1 MIAALALTLALT
13 NPGPG
18 PGLNEAIRYAQ
29 HTQWNAVQQWN
40 AASQSR
46 TDGTARPVNPPS
58 PAGPPK
64 PSSSTL
70 AHIRQCESG
79 GNYQAVSPGGT
90 YRGAYQFDRQTWQ
103 SVGGTGD
110 PATAPPAEQD
120 ARAQTL
126 HNQRGTQPWPICGR

>member
-1 MIAALALTLALT
+1 MIAALALALALT

-29 HTQWNAVQQWN
+29 VAQWNT

-46 TDGTARPVNPPS
+46 TDGTARPVHPPS

-110 PATAPPAEQD
+110 PATAPPEEQD
-120 ARAQTL
+120 ARAQRL
-126 HNQRGTQPWPICGR
+126 YDQRGNTPWPNCG